1 MNAEYYKNISGREA
15 VDVSSETVQRSNKEA
30 ARRTEASAVEA
41 VEEEHTR
48 ESRRN
53 PRKSS
58 VTEGGTTQ
66 AHPPSSKE
74 QEIIIA
80 IRPDLLSQLKQ
91 EESDVPVSP
100 KSRPSVST
108 STDSASRCSSR
119 CVTPH
124 SIVSGP
130 MKDMGEER
138 RKKIRSM
145 VRSLEE
151 DGHANFSL
159 M

>member
-1 MNAEYYKNISGREA
+1 MTESG
-15 VDVSSETVQRSNKEA
+15 TN
-30 ARRTEASAVEA
+30 TEA
-41 VEEEHTR
+41 H
-48 ESRRN
+48 
-53 PRKSS
+53 PR
-58 VTEGGTTQ
+58 
-66 AHPPSSKE
+66 SSKE

-80 IRPDLLSQLKQ
+80 LRPDLLHQLKQ

-100 KSRPSVST
+100 KTRPTMST
-108 STDSASRCSSR
+108 STDSVSRCGSR

-159 M
+159 I

>member
-1 MNAEYYKNISGREA
+1 MNISGREA

-30 ARRTEASAVEA
+30 AHRTEASAVEA
-41 VEEEHTR
+41 VEEHTR

-66 AHPPSSKE
+66 AHQRSSKE

-100 KSRPSVST
+100 KTRPSVST
-108 STDSASRCSSR
+108 STDSVSRCSSR